1 MTASRLRGLAPI
13 VAAVLAVL
21 GLVLPAVAIDR
32 VVKVRLFVNAHTDTY
47 LVSPP
52 FAIVAPRAQAVESG
66 KPWLLKSGPG
76 GISFGPG
83 VGVGLKGSQLV
94 LKPTRGAITVTAG
107 SAGGPVRKISGQLLA
122 RGGAAGLIAT
132 LPALD
137 YVSQVVGSE
146 SLPEFSLEAL
156 KAQAVVVQSWLAAR
170 GPGIIGD
177 DTSDM
182 AFLGADY
189 ARPPCLAAARSVL
202 DKVLVSD
209 SGRVLKPYFHS
220 TCAGKLSLAPEIF
233 GSKLLYQDGKKV
245 LARPAL
251 CNSCQGSPFYKAH
264 VARFKAQELVAKLK
278 MTPLAVTLRDAAG
291 RPLIVSVSINGTTR
305 DYSAYQ
311 LWLKL
316 GQKFGWGEVPSM
328 QFDFARSGDNYVF
341 TSYGAGHGI
350 GLCQWG
356 AQGLSQSGKD
366 YKQILKYY
374 FPDATI
380 R

>member
-1 MTASRLRGLAPI
+1 MTASRLRGLAL
-13 VAAVLAVL
+13 VLAAVLTVF
-21 GLVLPAVAIDR
+21 GVVLPAVAIDR
-32 VVKVRLFVNAHTDTY
+32 VVKVRLFVNAHTDSY

-52 FAIVAPRAQAVESG
+52 FAIVAPHAQAVESG

-76 GISFGPG
+76 GVSFGPG
-83 VGVGLKGSQLV
+83 TAAGLRGRQIL
-94 LKPTRGAITVTAG
+94 LKPIRGPVTVTAG
-107 SAGGPVRKISGQLLA
+107 GAGGPVRKISGQVLA
-122 RGGAAGLIAT
+122 RGGAAGLVAT

-156 KAQAVVVQSWLAAR
+156 KAQSVVVQSWLAAR

-189 ARPPCLAAARSVL
+189 ARPLCLAAARSVL

-264 VARFKAQELVAKLK
+264 VARFKSRDLIEKLK
-278 MTPLAVTLRDAAG
+278 MTPLAVTLKDAAG
-291 RPLIVSVSINGTTR
+291 RPLIVSVSINGTKR

-328 QFDFARSGDNYVF
+328 QFDFVRSGDNYVF

>member
-1 MTASRLRGLAPI
+1 M
-13 VAAVLAVL
+13 AAMFAVFVLVS
-21 GLVLPAVAIDR
+21 PAVAIDR
-32 VVKVRLFVNAHTDTY
+32 VVKVRLFVNAHTDSY

-52 FAIVAPRAQAVESG
+52 FVIVSPHAQAVESG
-66 KPWLLKSGPG
+66 RPWLLKSGQG
-76 GISFGPG
+76 GVSFGPG
-83 VGVGLKGSQLV
+83 SGAGLRASQLV
-94 LKPTRGAITVTAG
+94 LKPLRGSINVTAGGASGKSRKISGRLIARAG
-107 SAGGPVRKISGQLLA
+107 SAG
-122 RGGAAGLIAT
+122 LIAEI
-132 LPALD
+132 PALD

-146 SLPEFSLEAL
+146 SLPEFSLECL

-177 DTSDM
+177 DTNDM
-182 AFLGADY
+182 AFGGADY
-189 ARPPCLAAARSVL
+189 ARPLCLSASRAVF
-202 DKVLVSD
+202 DKVLVTS

-245 LARPAL
+245 LA
-251 CNSCQGSPFYKAH
+251 SPFVCTSCKASPFCRAH
-264 VARFKAQELVAKLK
+264 VVTLKASDLSAKLK
-278 MTPLAVTLRDAAG
+278 MTPLAVTLKDAAG
-291 RPLIVSVSINGTTR
+291 RPLLVAVERNGNKV

-311 LWLKL
+311 LWLKI
-316 GQKFGWGEVPSM
+316 GQSFGWGQVPSM
-328 QFDFARSGDNYVF
+328 QYDFVRTGDNYVF

-374 FPDATI
+374 FPEATV

>member
-1 MTASRLRGLAPI
+1 MSLFCFKRALPALA
-13 VAAVLAVL
+13 AMLAVFV
-21 GLVLPAVAIDR
+21 LVSPAVAIDR
-32 VVKVRLFVNAHTDTY
+32 AVKVRLFVNAHTDSY

-52 FAIVAPRAQAVESG
+52 FVIVSPHAQAVESG
-66 KPWLLKSGPG
+66 RPWLLKSGQG
-76 GISFGPG
+76 GVSFGPG
-83 VGVGLKGSQLV
+83 AGAGLRASQLV
-94 LKPTRGAITVTAG
+94 LKPLRGPIAVTAG
-107 SAGGPVRKISGQLLA
+107 GAGPVRKISGRLIA
-122 RGGAAGLIAT
+122 RGGALGLMAEI
-132 LPALD
+132 PALD

-146 SLPEFSLEAL
+146 SLPDFSLEAL

-177 DTSDM
+177 DTNDM

-189 ARPPCLAAARSVL
+189 ARPLCLSAARAVF
-202 DKVLVSD
+202 DKVLVTG

-233 GSKLLYQDGKKV
+233 GSKLFYQDGKKV
-245 LARPAL
+245 LANPFVCA
-251 CNSCQGSPFYKAH
+251 SCKGSPFYKVH
-264 VARFKAQELVAKLK
+264 VVTLKASDLSAKLK
-278 MTPLAVTLRDAAG
+278 MTPLAVTLKDAAG
-291 RPLIVSVSINGTTR
+291 RPLIVAVAVNGRTR

-311 LWLKL
+311 LWLKI
-316 GQKFGWGEVPSM
+316 GQSFGWGQVPSM
-328 QFDFARSGDNYVF
+328 QYDFVRTGDKYVF

-374 FPDATI
+374 FPEATV